1 MSGSSLRR
9 RSTRRR
15 SSKRVRRSM
24 KKNPS
29 DSFVGGR
36 MRLES
41 FKDALGISMN
51 RSDRGSSKKSLRA
64 HELPEEARVVKDKKV
79 SE

>member
-1 MSGSSLRR
+1 MR

-24 KKNPS
+24 SKGKS
-29 DSFVGGR
+29 ESFVGGR

-51 RSDRGSSKKSLRA
+51 RSSGKKKSLRA
-64 HELPEEARVVKDKKV
+64 N
-79 SE
+79 